1 MKPEST
7 SHTTL
12 GQDSRK
18 CLLTKALCTTEGLCH
33 MLEKWDIILCLYL
46 LCLQPVITLDG
57 SISYTFPNE
66 GMHTITVQ
74 VAAANTILQDTKT
87 IAVKG
92 QYICFLIVSWS
103 S

>member
-1 MKPEST
+1 MVRWRRVLPRVRGSV
-7 SHTTL
+7 TL
-12 GQDSRK
+12 FSS
-18 CLLTKALCTTEGLCH
+18 CALF
-33 MLEKWDIILCLYL
+33 
-46 LCLQPVITLDG
+46 CLQPVITLDG

-92 QYICFLIVSWS
+92 QCLCPGALNHC
-103 S
+103 

>member
-1 MKPEST
+1 MS
-7 SHTTL
+7 S
-12 GQDSRK
+12 DSSMD
-18 CLLTKALCTTEGLCH
+18 H
-33 MLEKWDIILCLYL
+33 VLEKCDITLYL
-46 LCLQPVITLDG
+46 YHLLLQPVITLDG
-57 SISYTFPNE
+57 SISHTFPND

-92 QYICFLIVSWS
+92 QYFLNVSHGTSLYFLDS